1 LVDGQDID
9 EAPALVDDIV
19 QAINNGAPDSTPG
32 VPLNFYAGKKSFWM
46 QQQRRLT
53 LLVIDRLEIML
64 TFEYTGKTSQ
74 ELMVAGFRD
83 AVYTFIKDEPH
94 KREKLDT
101 NRLRI
106 ISGVSLVDNLVER
119 VLFTKQNKLEIK
131 LNAHLTFKPG
141 MGLHDAGLQSLY
153 NWFVK
158 CEERFQL
165 CSTDVSAWD
174 WSLPEWLVLMERDYR
189 KAVTTKNGAYAHI
202 VDAYYYGICRKVF
215 QLPTGELFAQ
225 NIPGIQASGCYNTS
239 SGNSHMRHMLATLVQ
254 LRLGV
259 DARVTGEGCQM
270 GDDALERYL
279 EGMGDAYQEF
289 GFTVKGV
296 TVMPEKQFSFCS
308 TSWDNDWK
316 GKPESWQKTLF
327 RFLFKSPVDPLYPQ
341 YCEQLRRD
349 LRYHGDENLWERVDT
364 YVKHAVG

>member
-1 LVDGQDID
+1 LEDGQDVD
-9 EAPALVDDIV
+9 SAPALVGDIV
-19 QAINNGAPDSTPG
+19 KAINSGAPDSTPG

-46 QQQRRLT
+46 KQQRRLT
-53 LLVIDRLEIML
+53 LLVIARLETML
-64 TFEYTGKTSQ
+64 TYQYQGKNAQ

-83 AVYTFIKDEPH
+83 AVYTFVKDEPH

-101 NRLRI
+101 GRLRI

-119 VLFTKQNKLEIK
+119 VLFTRQNKLEIK

-141 MGLHDAGLQSLY
+141 MGLHDKGLQSLY
-153 NWFVK
+153 NWFLK
-158 CEERFQL
+158 CEQRFEL

-189 KAVTTKNGAYAHI
+189 KAVTSKSGAYALL

-215 QLPTGELFAQ
+215 QLPSGELFAQ

-239 SGNSHMRHMLATLVQ
+239 SGNSHMRHMLASVVQ
-254 LRLGV
+254 LSLGH
-259 DARVTGEGCQM
+259 DSDITGEGCQM

-279 EGMGDAYQEF
+279 VGMDDKYKMF

-308 TSWDNDWK
+308 TVWNNNWRGS
-316 GKPESWQKTLF
+316 PESWQKTLF
-327 RFLFKSPVDPLYPQ
+327 RFLFKNPVDPLYPQ

-349 LRYHGDENLWERVDT
+349 LRYHDDETLWERVDT
-364 YVKHAVG
+364 YVKHASG

>member
-1 LVDGQDID
+1 ML
-9 EAPALVDDIV
+9 
-19 QAINNGAPDSTPG
+19 
-32 VPLNFYAGKKSFWM
+32 
-46 QQQRRLT
+46 QQRRLT
-53 LLVIDRLEIML
+53 SLVIDRFEIML
-64 TFEYTGKTSQ
+64 TYDYAGKTAQ
-74 ELMVAGFRD
+74 ELMLAGFRD

-101 NRLRI
+101 YRLRI

-119 VLFTKQNKLEIK
+119 VLFTRQNKLEIK

-153 NWFVK
+153 SWFVK

-174 WSLPEWLVLMERDYR
+174 WSLPEWLILMERDYR
-189 KAVTTKNGAYAHI
+189 KAVTTERGAYARL

-215 QLPTGELFAQ
+215 QLPSGELFAQ
-225 NIPGIQASGCYNTS
+225 MVPGIQASGCYNTS
-239 SGNSHMRHMLATLVQ
+239 SGNSHMRHMLASLVQ
-254 LRLGV
+254 LKLGI

-270 GDDALERYL
+270 GDDALERYHPD
-279 EGMGDAYQEF
+279 MGDVYRKF

-308 TSWDNDWK
+308 TSWNNDWR
-316 GKPESWQKTLF
+316 GSPESWQKTLF
-327 RFLFKSPVDPLYPQ
+327 RFLFKNPSDPLYPT

-349 LRYHGDENLWERVDT
+349 LRYHDDALLWDRVDT